1 MNYLK
6 VFSLVCLGAI
16 VLGTTSCKKQSV
28 LDPEAITET
37 ATIKGKV
44 TVLAGMKW
52 EEESKSAVN
61 ITEAEPVQGVTV
73 VLEVPYSAYDAS
85 NTSNE
90 AQQFTTTTDAEGNY
104 SFSVKY
110 ASTNAKAVTVYTQP
124 FESTIYKW
132 DNADKND
139 KSKVKTVKVR
149 FNSKNGK
156 VSSSNPTIKKN
167 NTIFIDDIELSNP
180 VEL

>member
-52 EEESKSAVN
+52 DDQSKKAVQ
-61 ITEAEPVQGVTV
+61 ITEDEPIQGVTV
-73 VLEVPYSAYDAS
+73 VLEVPYSAYDKT
-85 NTSNE
+85 NTSGE
-90 AQQFTTTTDAEGNY
+90 AQQITTTTDAEGNY

-110 ASTNAKAVTVYTQP
+110 ASTNKATVTIYTQP
-124 FESTIYKW
+124 FESTIYEW
-132 DNADKND
+132 EAADVND
-139 KSKVKTVKVR
+139 KTKAKTVNVR
-149 FNSKNGK
+149 FNSQTATGTT
-156 VSSSNPTIKKN
+156 TIKKN
-167 NTIFIDDIELSNP
+167 NTTFVNDIVFSSY